1 MKKTIE
7 DHKYFLL
14 NRTTFLE
21 SKRLDA
27 EKELIK
33 VEEMENLN
41 RLYKAQIDL
50 AVKEK
55 KDGFDE
61 QKYAIKRLC
70 V

>member
-7 DHKYFLL
+7 DHNYCFL
-14 NRTTFLE
+14 NRTIYLE

-41 RLYKAQIDL
+41 RLYKAQIEL

-61 QKYAIKRLC
+61 QKYAIKRLS